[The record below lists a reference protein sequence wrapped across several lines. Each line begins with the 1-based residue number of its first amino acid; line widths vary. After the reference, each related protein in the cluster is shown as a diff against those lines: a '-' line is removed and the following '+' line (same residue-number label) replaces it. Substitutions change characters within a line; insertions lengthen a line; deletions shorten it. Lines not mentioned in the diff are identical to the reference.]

1 VDSDGDGLLDADEA
15 AFGTDPGFA
24 DSDGDGWLDGDE
36 VSIGTDPLDVGSFPV
51 G

>member
-1 VDSDGDGLLDADEA
+1 LDADEA

-36 VSIGTDPLDVGSFPV
+36 VSIGTDPLDAASFPV